1 MGSEKKI
8 KKITV
13 SEVSEPAKPVP
24 ASTKASEKTSAK
36 AATVASNP
44 KSQTEPKTTSASSV
58 AKVRPRVIMKYQPR
72 KTRAKIKVDLKTA
85 EVVDK
90 TTPAATSPKPD
101 TTEPVPQGTRHVLI
115 KTRYVAIFVILLLA
129 GVFFG
134 RVAIWEDQYLS
145 AKEGSERSQVE
156 TDETSTESDDD
167 VDTTEPSEYEIAEYH
182 VSSHLP
188 RYLTIR
194 SLGIYNSR
202 VEQSGI
208 GANGEMSVPYNTW
221 NTGWYVNSDLPGKI
235 GGTAVIDG
243 HSGDSHCIFNNL
255 SRIQVGAEIVI
266 EMGDEKTKYTY
277 VVTSLVTKKIGD
289 EANTYMETALARKP
303 GVAQLTL
310 ITCTGDWWQQS
321 RTYSHRLFV
330 HAVLKQ

>member
-1 MGSEKKI
+1 MGNEKKV

-13 SEVSEPAKPVP
+13 TEVTESQSV
-24 ASTKASEKTSAK
+24 SAD
-36 AATVASNP
+36 ADS
-44 KSQTEPKTTSASSV
+44 SSV
-58 AKVRPRVIMKYQPR
+58 AKVRPRTIMKYQP
-72 KTRAKIKVDLKTA
+72 KKSRAKIKVDLKTA
-85 EVVDK
+85 EVVEKPKSSPSETKTETAK
-90 TTPAATSPKPD
+90 TTPQTGP
-101 TTEPVPQGTRHVLI
+101 RHILI
-115 KTRYVAIFVILLLA
+115 KTRYVAIFIILLLT

-145 AKEGSERSQVE
+145 AKEGSERSVVE
-156 TDETSTESDDD
+156 NNDSTAESDDGI
-167 VDTTEPSEYEIAEYH
+167 DTTEPSEVEIAEYH
-182 VSSHLP
+182 VSPHLP

-221 NTGWYVNSDLPGKI
+221 NTGWYINSDLPGKI

-255 SRIQVGAEIVI
+255 PRIQPGAEIVI

-277 VVTSLVTKKIGD
+277 IVTSITTKQIGA
-289 EANTYMETALARKP
+289 EANAYMETALARKP

>member
-1 MGSEKKI
+1 MGNEKKV

-13 SEVSEPAKPVP
+13 TEV
-24 ASTKASEKTSAK
+24 
-36 AATVASNP
+36 
-44 KSQTEPKTTSASSV
+44 TEPQSVSADAGSSSV
-58 AKVRPRVIMKYQPR
+58 AKVRPRTIMKYRP
-72 KTRAKIKVDLKTA
+72 KKSRAKIKVDLKTA
-85 EVVDK
+85 EVVEKPKSPSPSETKPEAVETTSK
-90 TTPAATSPKPD
+90 TGP
-101 TTEPVPQGTRHVLI
+101 RHILV
-115 KTRYVAIFVILLLA
+115 KTRYVAIFIIVLLT

-145 AKEGSERSQVE
+145 AKEGSERSVVE
-156 TDETSTESDDD
+156 NNGSTTESDDG
-167 VDTTEPSEYEIAEYH
+167 VDTTEPSEVEIAEYH
-182 VSSHLP
+182 VSPHLP

-221 NTGWYVNSDLPGKI
+221 NTGWYINSDLPGKI

-255 SRIQVGAEIVI
+255 PRIQPGAEIVI

-277 VVTSLVTKKIGD
+277 VVTSITTKQIGA
-289 EANTYMETALARKP
+289 EANAYMETALARKP

>member
-1 MGSEKKI
+1 MGNEKKV

-13 SEVSEPAKPVP
+13 TEV
-24 ASTKASEKTSAK
+24 
-36 AATVASNP
+36 
-44 KSQTEPKTTSASSV
+44 TEPQSVSADAGSSSV
-58 AKVRPRVIMKYQPR
+58 AKVRPRTIMKYQP
-72 KTRAKIKVDLKTA
+72 KKSRAKIKVNLKTA
-85 EVVDK
+85 EVVEKPKSSAPSETK
-90 TTPAATSPKPD
+90 TETAEAA
-101 TTEPVPQGTRHVLI
+101 PQTGPRHILI
-115 KTRYVAIFVILLLA
+115 KTRYVAIFIILLLT

-145 AKEGSERSQVE
+145 AKEGSERSVVE
-156 TDETSTESDDD
+156 NNDSTAESDDGI
-167 VDTTEPSEYEIAEYH
+167 DTTEPSEVEIAEYH
-182 VSSHLP
+182 VSPHLP

-221 NTGWYVNSDLPGKI
+221 NTGWYINSDLPGKI

-255 SRIQVGAEIVI
+255 PRIQPGAEIVI

-277 VVTSLVTKKIGD
+277 VVTSITTKQIGA
-289 EANTYMETALARKP
+289 EANAYMETALARKP

>member
-1 MGSEKKI
+1 MACQSKQFSVI
-8 KKITV
+8 
-13 SEVSEPAKPVP
+13 A
-24 ASTKASEKTSAK
+24 TKA
-36 AATVASNP
+36 
-44 KSQTEPKTTSASSV
+44 KTTVTSGV
-58 AKVRPRVIMKYQPR
+58 AKVRPRIIMKYQPR
-72 KTRAKIKVDLKTA
+72 KTRAKVKVDLKTA
-85 EVVDK
+85 EVVKK
-90 TTPAATSPKPD
+90 TTPTATPSGTE
-101 TTEPVPQGTRHVLI
+101 TTETTPQGTRHILI
-115 KTRYVAIFVILLLA
+115 KTRHIAIFVVFLLA

-134 RVAIWEDQYLS
+134 RVAIWEDQYLA

-156 TDETSTESDDD
+156 TDSSPTGTDNN

-182 VSSHLP
+182 VAPHLP

-208 GANGEMSVPYNTW
+208 GAGGEMSVPYNTW
-221 NTGWYVNSDLPGKI
+221 NTGWYINSDLPGKI

-243 HSGDSHCIFNNL
+243 HSGDGHCIFNNL
-255 SRIQVGAEIVI
+255 PRIQVGAEIVI

-277 VVTSLVTKKIGD
+277 VVTSLATKKIGE

>member
-1 MGSEKKI
+1 MGNEKKV

-13 SEVSEPAKPVP
+13 TEV
-24 ASTKASEKTSAK
+24 
-36 AATVASNP
+36 
-44 KSQTEPKTTSASSV
+44 TEPQSVSADAGSSSV
-58 AKVRPRVIMKYQPR
+58 AKVRPRTIMKYRP
-72 KTRAKIKVDLKTA
+72 KKSRAKIKVDLKTA
-85 EVVDK
+85 EVVEKPKSPSPSETKPEAVETTSK
-90 TTPAATSPKPD
+90 TGP
-101 TTEPVPQGTRHVLI
+101 RHILV
-115 KTRYVAIFVILLLA
+115 KTRYVAIFIIVLLT

-145 AKEGSERSQVE
+145 AKEGSERSVVE
-156 TDETSTESDDD
+156 NNGSTTESDDG
-167 VDTTEPSEYEIAEYH
+167 VDTTEPSEVEIAEYH
-182 VSSHLP
+182 VSPHLP

-221 NTGWYVNSDLPGKI
+221 NTGWYINSDLPGKI

-255 SRIQVGAEIVI
+255 PRIQPGAEIVI
-266 EMGDEKTKYTY
+266 EMGDKKTKYTY
-277 VVTSLVTKKIGD
+277 VVTSITTKQIGA
-289 EANTYMETALARKP
+289 EANAYMETALARKP

>member
-1 MGSEKKI
+1 MGNEKKI

-13 SEVSEPAKPVP
+13 SEVSEQPQTSPAPAKT
-24 ASTKASEKTSAK
+24 TKKITIKDPQAK
-36 AATVASNP
+36 PSG
-44 KSQTEPKTTSASSV
+44 V
-58 AKVRPRVIMKYQPR
+58 AKIRPRTIMKYQP
-72 KTRAKIKVDLKTA
+72 KKSRAKVKVNLKTA
-85 EVVDK
+85 EIVEK
-90 TTPAATSPKPD
+90 PKNSSPTPKPQ
-101 TTEPVPQGTRHVLI
+101 TTETASEHPRHILI
-115 KTRYVAIFVILLLA
+115 KTRYVAIFIIVLLA

-134 RVAIWEDQYLS
+134 RVAIWEDQYLA
-145 AKEGSERSQVE
+145 AKEGSERAQVE
-156 TDETSTESDDD
+156 SETPTNEGEGD
-167 VDTTEPSEYEIAEYH
+167 VDTTEPSEVEIAEYH
-182 VSSHLP
+182 VSPHLP
-188 RYLTIR
+188 RYITIR

-208 GANGEMSVPYNTW
+208 DAKGEMSVPYNTW
-221 NTGWYVNSDLPGKI
+221 NTGWYINSDLPGKI

-243 HSGDSHCIFNNL
+243 HSGDGHCIFNNL
-255 SRIQVGAEIVI
+255 PRIQPGAEIVI

-277 VVTSLVTKKIGD
+277 VVTGVVTKQIGD
-289 EANTYMETALARKP
+289 EANQYMETALARKP

>member
-1 MGSEKKI
+1 MGSEKNI

-13 SEVSEPAKPVP
+13 SE
-24 ASTKASEKTSAK
+24 ASEQPKATLAGTKTPKKIDIKEVNSSEDTKTSQ
-36 AATVASNP
+36 SG
-44 KSQTEPKTTSASSV
+44 V
-58 AKVRPRVIMKYQPR
+58 AKIRPRTIMKYQP
-72 KTRAKIKVDLKTA
+72 KKSRAKIKVDLKTA
-85 EVVDK
+85 EVIEKPKSTPSTQVETTE
-90 TTPAATSPKPD
+90 TTPHGA
-101 TTEPVPQGTRHVLI
+101 HHILI
-115 KTRYVAIFVILLLA
+115 KTRYATIFVIVLLA
-129 GVFFG
+129 GLFFG
-134 RVAIWEDQYLS
+134 RVAIWEDQYLA
-145 AKEGSERSQVE
+145 AKEGSERSVIE
-156 TDETSTESDDD
+156 TEESATESDED
-167 VDTTEPSEYEIAEYH
+167 VDTTEPSETEIAEYH
-182 VSSHLP
+182 VSPHLP
-188 RYLTIR
+188 RYITIR

-221 NTGWYVNSDLPGKI
+221 NTGWYINSDLPGKI

-255 SRIQVGAEIVI
+255 PRIQPGAEITI

-277 VVTSLVTKKIGD
+277 VVTSIVTKKIGE
-289 EANTYMETALARKP
+289 EANAYMETALARRP
-303 GVAQLTL
+303 GVASLTL

>member
-1 MGSEKKI
+1 MGNEKKV

-13 SEVSEPAKPVP
+13 SEAVEQPQ
-24 ASTKASEKTSAK
+24 KA
-36 AATVASNP
+36 P
-44 KSQTEPKTTSASSV
+44 QSSGV
-58 AKVRPRVIMKYQPR
+58 AKVRPRTIMKYQP
-72 KTRAKIKVDLKTA
+72 KKPRAKVKVNLKTA
-85 EVVDK
+85 EVVEK
-90 TTPAATSPKPD
+90 PKTSPMPSKSETTPE
-101 TTEPVPQGTRHVLI
+101 TTAQGPRHILI
-115 KTRYVAIFVILLLA
+115 KTRYVAIFILVLLT

-145 AKEGSERSQVE
+145 AKEGSERAQIESE
-156 TDETSTESDDD
+156 GSASTTDNNI
-167 VDTTEPSEYEIAEYH
+167 DTREPSEVEIAEYH
-182 VSSHLP
+182 VAPHLP

-221 NTGWYVNSDLPGKI
+221 NTGWYINSDLPGKV

-243 HSGDSHCIFNNL
+243 HSGDGHCIFNNL
-255 SRIQVGAEIVI
+255 PRIQPGAEIVI

-277 VVTSLVTKKIGD
+277 VVTSIVTKQIGA
-289 EANTYMETALARKP
+289 EANAYMETALARKP
-303 GVAQLTL
+303 GVARLTL